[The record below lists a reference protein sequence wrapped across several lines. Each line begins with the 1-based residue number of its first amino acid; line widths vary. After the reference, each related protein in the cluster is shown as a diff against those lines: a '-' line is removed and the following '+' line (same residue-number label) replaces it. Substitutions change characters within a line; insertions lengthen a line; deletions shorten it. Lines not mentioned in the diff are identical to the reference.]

1 MSSYLSFLVTI
12 SFFFNSAGL
21 SAFCK
26 EFICVHSEIAGIT
39 DIIAYPS
46 FFVLLQLYDKL
57 QDHSF
62 FCHRQYCIHCL
73 NSRVYIHMPCV
84 FSVHSSVSLACFYL
98 LAVVSSG
105 AVTTGVYVSFQ
116 ILVCSDYCSAM
127 GLLDNMVL
135 VVLVF

>member
-1 MSSYLSFLVTI
+1 MSSYLSFLITI

-21 SAFCK
+21 SVFCK
-26 EFICVHSEIAGIT
+26 EFSCVHFGIAGIS

-46 FFVLLQLYDKL
+46 FFALLQLYEKL
-57 QDHSF
+57 QGHSF
-62 FCHRQYCIHCL
+62 FCPWQYCIHFL
-73 NSRVYIHMPCV
+73 NSCVYAL
-84 FSVHSSVSLACFYL
+84 SSVPLPLSLACFYL
-98 LAVVSSG
+98 SAVVGSG
-105 AVTTGVYVSFQ
+105 VVTIGVYVPFH